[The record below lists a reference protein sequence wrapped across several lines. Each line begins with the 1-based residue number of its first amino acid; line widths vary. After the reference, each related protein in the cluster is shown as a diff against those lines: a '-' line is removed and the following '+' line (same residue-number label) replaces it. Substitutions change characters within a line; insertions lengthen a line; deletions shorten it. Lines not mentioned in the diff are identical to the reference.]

1 MNNKENKNLSQDNI
15 IQDKDKLSSNPY
27 PLMDKKQIVPRDNF
41 NMKFPNYEMEN
52 FKSDIKI
59 YKHNDPSK

>member
-27 PLMDKKQIVPRDNF
+27 TLMDKKQIVPRDNF

>member
-15 IQDKDKLSSNPY
+15 IQDKDKLQSNPY
-27 PLMDKKQIVPRDNF
+27 TLMDKKQIEQRDNF

>member
-1 MNNKENKNLSQDNI
+1 MNNKENKNITQDSN
-15 IQDKDKLSSNPY
+15 IQDKEKLPSNPY
-27 PLMDKKQIVPRDNF
+27 NLMDKKQIEPRDNF
-41 NMKFPNYEMEN
+41 NMKFPNYEMDN

>member
-1 MNNKENKNLSQDNI
+1 MNNKESKNITQDSN
-15 IQDKDKLSSNPY
+15 IQDKEKLPSNPY
-27 PLMDKKQIVPRDNF
+27 NLMDKKQIEPRDNF
-41 NMKFPNYEMEN
+41 NMKFPNYEIDN

>member
-1 MNNKENKNLSQDNI
+1 MNNKENKNITQDSN
-15 IQDKDKLSSNPY
+15 IQDKEKLPSNPY
-27 PLMDKKQIVPRDNF
+27 NLMDKKQIEPRDNF
-41 NMKFPNYEMEN
+41 NMKFPNYEIDN